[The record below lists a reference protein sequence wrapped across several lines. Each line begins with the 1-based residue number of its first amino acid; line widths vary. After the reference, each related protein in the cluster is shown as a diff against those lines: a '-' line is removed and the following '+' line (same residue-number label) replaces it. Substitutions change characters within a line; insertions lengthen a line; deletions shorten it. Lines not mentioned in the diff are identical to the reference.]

1 MSFRNWEAVFFLLRS
16 LTSALKTLHYHIIN
30 LRAGFPHSSVGK
42 ESACSVGDLGSIP
55 RSGRSPGEGKPTNKS
70 NSGPQTWQCIRIILC
85 WLLGPVPELWNQSLW
100 DRSPQMHGFH
110 KFTSASGLEV
120 DDVLLCLFCFP
131 GGSYG
136 KESAC
141 SAGDSGFGL
150 GVGKIPWRKAWQPTP
165 VFLSGESHGQRNL
178 AGYSP

>member
-1 MSFRNWEAVFFLLRS
+1 
-16 LTSALKTLHYHIIN
+16 
-30 LRAGFPHSSVGK
+30 
-42 ESACSVGDLGSIP
+42 
-55 RSGRSPGEGKPTNKS
+55 
-70 NSGPQTWQCIRIILC
+70 
-85 WLLGPVPELWNQSLW
+85 
-100 DRSPQMHGFH
+100 MHGFH
-110 KFTSASGLEV
+110 KSTSASGLEV

-178 AGYSP
+178 VYGVTELDMTEQLTLTFYILFHVPSGHLHPFVCPGCF

>member
-1 MSFRNWEAVFFLLRS
+1 
-16 LTSALKTLHYHIIN
+16 
-30 LRAGFPHSSVGK
+30 
-42 ESACSVGDLGSIP
+42 
-55 RSGRSPGEGKPTNKS
+55 
-70 NSGPQTWQCIRIILC
+70 
-85 WLLGPVPELWNQSLW
+85 
-100 DRSPQMHGFH
+100 MHGFH

-150 GVGKIPWRKAWQPTP
+150 GVGKTP
-165 VFLSGESHGQRNL
+165 GERHGNPLQ
-178 AGYSP
+178 YSCLENPMDRGILFTVSQSWT